1 MTLIGVGTAATAT
14 SIHVAVRREA
24 GATVVDLSGVAGAQ
38 TPDAAVGPGLRLV
51 GHHDSIVVDVNGLT
65 LLDGQAVHRLV
76 DLLQEMLVRP
86 GGRVALV
93 CGRSTAR
100 NLLRAW
106 RLHERCAIFP
116 TLEAALN
123 PEERDVPSL
132 GITRRP
138 WVGVSGDRPATG

>member
-1 MTLIGVGTAATAT
+1 MAMIGVGTAATAV

-24 GATVVDLSGVAGAQ
+24 GATVVNLSGVAGAG
-38 TPDAAVGPGLRLV
+38 TPDAAIGSGLRLV
-51 GHHDSIVVDVNGLT
+51 GHHDSIVMDVNGLT

-76 DLLQEMLVRP
+76 DQLQETLVRP
-86 GGRVALV
+86 GGSVALV

-116 TLEAALN
+116 TLEAALSSK
-123 PEERDVPSL
+123 ERGFPNA
-132 GITRRP
+132 GIPRRP
-138 WVGVSGDRPATG
+138 APA

>member
-1 MTLIGVGTAATAT
+1 MTMISVGTAVNAT

-24 GATVVDLSGVAGAQ
+24 GATIVNLSGVAGAG
-38 TPDAAVGPGLRLV
+38 TPDAIGPGLRLV
-51 GHHDSIVVDVNGLT
+51 GHHNSIVVDVNGLT

-76 DLLQEMLVRP
+76 DQLQEMLVWP
-86 GGRVALV
+86 GGSVALV

-116 TLEAALN
+116 SVEAALN
-123 PEERDVPSL
+123 PEEGNLLSPGS
-132 GITRRP
+132 TRRP
-138 WVGVSGDRPATG
+138 GSA